1 HTRSG
6 EKSGQTRTGERGEKG
21 ARGGERRT
29 DIEVRGGRRDDG
41 ARTGGRTRV
50 DIGVGGGRRA
60 GGRDADV
67 NVRGYGYTA
76 GNCQEIIRRYRQ
88 CVARRVRGR
97 SNFGPGRTPGPSL
110 SAALITQPKSVAGSS
125 QPQQPLRNVHGIRAL
140 GPALSIELSRKRKCV
155 ARLTLDP
162 SLTLHVLGR
171 GRLAFCFLAHQRR
184 SGLLTLLITGCRRL
198 AGTCGT

>member
-1 HTRSG
+1 MRNLLALTATGSALALAASGLGATAFSPGSKVTGFEAPVQKAQKSDEKGPSGMRGPEGGGKSSEPGAMGRDAGASQDKGGDRGAAQGQRDRGAQTRSG

-50 DIGVGGGRRA
+50 DIGVGGGRRS
-60 GGRDADV
+60 GRRDADV

-88 CVARRVRGR
+88 CVGR
-97 SNFGPGRTPGPSL
+97 
-110 SAALITQPKSVAGSS
+110 
-125 QPQQPLRNVHGIRAL
+125 
-140 GPALSIELSRKRKCV
+140 
-155 ARLTLDP
+155 
-162 SLTLHVLGR
+162 
-171 GRLAFCFLAHQRR
+171 
-184 SGLLTLLITGCRRL
+184 
-198 AGTCGT
+198 